1 MSTQSEQAAIEVRID
16 WENNAVRHRVRQH
29 FGKFNFWRDILPGTL
44 SLKLPESS
52 GEWVSESF
60 PAGELLPPW
69 SASSIHRVKRR
80 DLRLARKNGPP
91 IELHAGRHYPRYI
104 AAGTADIYAGNVQ
117 PLRIVDMD
125 ADSVTIDLN
134 HPLARCP
141 LVVAARIVS
150 RTGLAAEHGGSCNDI
165 VAEVLAAGA
174 GLETL
179 HAPGET
185 DFFSGAP
192 FDRLDARSD
201 DLFYSAPRLVPH
213 LDATASEQIRELY
226 ERALQP
232 GMQVL
237 DLMSSWMS
245 HLPDSLGPGV
255 TGLGMNAEELAQ
267 NPQLGERIL
276 HDLNQDPRLPFPD
289 RRFDAAVCSVSV
301 EYLTQ
306 PVEVLRELGRV
317 LRPGAP
323 AIITF
328 SDRWF
333 PTKAIALWSELHP
346 FERMALVL
354 EYFRQA
360 GNFTGLATETVR
372 GLPRPA
378 ADRHAGQRSVSDP
391 VFAVC
396 GHAAAQSA

>member
-1 MSTQSEQAAIEVRID
+1 MSTQSELAAIEVRIE

-29 FGKFNFWRDILPGTL
+29 FGKFNFWRDILPGAL
-44 SLKLPESS
+44 SVKLPESS

-60 PAGELLPPW
+60 ATGELVAPW
-69 SASSIHRVKRR
+69 SAASIHRVKRS
-80 DLRLARKNGPP
+80 DLRLTRRNGPP
-91 IELHAGRHYPRYI
+91 IELHTGRHYPRYI

-117 PLRIVDMD
+117 PLRILEMD
-125 ADSVTIDLN
+125 ADSVTVDLN

-141 LVVAARIVS
+141 LTVAARIVS
-150 RTGLAAEHGGSCNDI
+150 RSGPAAEHGGSCNDI

-179 HAPGET
+179 HPPGET
-185 DFFSGAP
+185 DWFSGEP
-192 FDRLDARSD
+192 FARLDARSD
-201 DLFYSAPRLVPH
+201 GQFYTAPRLVQH
-213 LDATASEQIRELY
+213 LDATAIEQIRELY
-226 ERALQP
+226 GRELRP
-232 GMQVL
+232 DMEVL
-237 DLMSSWMS
+237 DLMSSWVS
-245 HLPDSLGPGV
+245 HLPDSIDLSV

-267 NPQLGERIL
+267 NARLGERVL
-276 HDLNQDPRLPFPD
+276 HDLNQEARLPFPD
-289 RRFDAAVCSVSV
+289 DRFDAAVCSVSV

-323 AIITF
+323 AMITF

-333 PTKAIALWSELHP
+333 PTKAITLWSELHP

-354 EYFRQA
+354 EYFREA

-372 GLPRPA
+372 GLPRPV
-378 ADRHAGQRSVSDP
+378 ADRHAGERVVSDP
-391 VFAVC
+391 VFAVS
-396 GHAAAQSA
+396 GHAAAQSG